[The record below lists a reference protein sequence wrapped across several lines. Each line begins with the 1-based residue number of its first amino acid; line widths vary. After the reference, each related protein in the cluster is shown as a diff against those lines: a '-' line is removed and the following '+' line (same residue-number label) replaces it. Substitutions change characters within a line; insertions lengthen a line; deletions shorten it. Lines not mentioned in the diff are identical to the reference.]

1 MAVAAAKSWQ
11 SGEGKDLGT
20 RTARS
25 GAVYVTGQV
34 LGSIA
39 ILALFAVLA
48 RLFSV
53 TNWGL
58 YSIVIAFYTLFS
70 TLGNFTIGTAM
81 RKKLV
86 ELNDRAA
93 KRAMLSN
100 AYIATIAISTVLA
113 VAGVAVSGYVAGT
126 LYHQPGLAHVF
137 MLAAALVW
145 FWALFN
151 LTMASLVALDR
162 AKEGAIIDMIYSYV
176 QLAAAPALVL
186 LGYGIMGAVAGL
198 GIGIVVAT
206 AIGLLFVTRA
216 VGWPGLHF
224 DLKQTKSILSF
235 AAPVYLSS
243 LVAQGVYSFALLFA
257 AGFVTAAVVGNYNI
271 GYEMGG
277 GVGIIISTTAF
288 VLLPAFSKVASRDS
302 VGAHIGPSLN
312 RSVYYTLLF
321 LAPIVAY
328 IVSVS
333 TPLVFI
339 LFSHKYVYAPL
350 YLSLVAVGLAIGV
363 IWNYA
368 STMLLGMGAVRKFL
382 RYQLLAAAIELAL
395 LFVLTPVFKIIG
407 MIVGVFIIFQAI
419 MDIIYI
425 LEFKRSVS
433 YRPEF
438 GKPARV
444 AAASVLLFAL
454 LYAVSSALSFGYI
467 ALLTNVALVF
477 LVYPPLLAALN
488 GITAADIEFL
498 RGAFGAGRVAAP
510 LSRILDYTAVFVRR

>member
-1 MAVAAAKSWQ
+1 MAAAKSWQ
-11 SGEGKDLGT
+11 SGEGKGLGT

-58 YSIVIAFYTLFS
+58 YSIVIAFYTLFG

-277 GVGIIISTTAF
+277 GVGIILSTTAF
-288 VLLPAFSKVASRDS
+288 VLLPAFSKVALRDS

-395 LFVLTPVFKIIG
+395 LFVLTPIFKIIG

-419 MDIIYI
+419 MDVIYI
-425 LEFKRSVS
+425 LEFRRSVS

-467 ALLTNVALVF
+467 ALLTNVALAF

-510 LSRILDYTAVFVRR
+510 LSRILDYTAAFVRR